1 MLSLLFYFSLFCLK
15 FVVCL
20 LFKVIKDNMG
30 KTCKCHGVSGS
41 CTVRVCWRT
50 MPKMEIVASILRKK
64 FDNAV
69 KVKLNRN
76 KTKLTRTPRPRRG
89 RKRNTNNKR
98 PPSAS
103 LVYADVSP
111 DFCRADKKYGVLGT
125 VGRTCSKSSIG
136 TDSCPMLCCG
146 RGYNTVNRVSDVKCN
161 CAFIWCC
168 QVKCDLC
175 KEEWIEHTCKWGW
188 VTFLEIKYGLN
199 YHVFLLII
207 HVDFRVNN

>member
-1 MLSLLFYFSLFCLK
+1 
-15 FVVCL
+15 
-20 LFKVIKDNMG
+20 MG

-69 KVKLNRN
+69 KVRLNKN

-103 LVYADVSP
+103 LVYAAVSP

-175 KEEWIEHTCKWGW
+175 KEEWIEHTCK
-188 VTFLEIKYGLN
+188 
-199 YHVFLLII
+199 
-207 HVDFRVNN
+207 